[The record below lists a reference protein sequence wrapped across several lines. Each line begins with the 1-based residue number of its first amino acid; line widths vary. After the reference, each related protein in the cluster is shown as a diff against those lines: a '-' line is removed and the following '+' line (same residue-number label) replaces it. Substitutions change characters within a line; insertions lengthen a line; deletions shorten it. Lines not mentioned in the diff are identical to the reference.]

1 MKWLRLVGTCVC
13 GGGNGHFRLRWWKW
27 SKVIKVAIVITGEFG
42 GGKGRRYLGRGVWS
56 QVELVEVVEVI
67 AGDGEIDHDG

>member
-1 MKWLRLVGTCVC
+1 M
-13 GGGNGHFRLRWWKW
+13 
-27 SKVIKVAIVITGEFG
+27 IKVAIVITGEFG